1 MFPVQLHG
9 VFMQNAP
16 VQRWQMLCAL
26 AADEQ
31 DPQKLLALID
41 EMNKLLEEER
51 SRSKTANSAG
61 LPMPG
66 RDITE

>member
-1 MFPVQLHG
+1 
-9 VFMQNAP
+9 MQDAP
-16 VQRWQMLCAL
+16 VERWQMLCAL

-31 DPQKLLALID
+31 DPQKLLALI
-41 EMNKLLEEER
+41 EEINNLLEEKR

-61 LPMPG
+61 LPMPD